1 MDKEISDFC
10 EQEKIASDVETYY
23 KLILETFQ
31 NIEDIKVTL
40 QSDYEIENYRKVR
53 FDVKINDKVDNI
65 IKREKEFRNKIRN
78 LISKDSRSKF
88 VLTFQIA

>member
-1 MDKEISDFC
+1 LDKEISDFC
-10 EQEKIASDVETYY
+10 EQEKITSDVETYY

-31 NIEDIKVTL
+31 NIEDIKITL

-53 FDVKINDKVDNI
+53 FDVKTSDKADNI
-65 IKREKEFRNKIRN
+65 IKQEKEYKNKIRN

>member
-1 MDKEISDFC
+1 MGEEISDFC